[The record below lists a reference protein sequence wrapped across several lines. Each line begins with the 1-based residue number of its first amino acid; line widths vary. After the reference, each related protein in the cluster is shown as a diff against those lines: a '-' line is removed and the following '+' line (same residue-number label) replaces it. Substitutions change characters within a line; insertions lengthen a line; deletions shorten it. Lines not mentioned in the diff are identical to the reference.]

1 MSFIRVRS
9 AGGPDHEYDVP
20 EATLYA
26 DPDAYVVVDGVEPSD
41 VARPPSYV
49 EAQSIE
55 PDPQPTP
62 GPPAD
67 PPAKPK
73 K

>member
-9 AGGPDHEYDVP
+9 AGGPDHEYDIP
-20 EATLYA
+20 EATLQA
-26 DPDAYVVVDGVEPSD
+26 EPEAYDVVEGAEPSD
-41 VARPPSYV
+41 VARPPSYADPASAEPI
-49 EAQSIE
+49 EA
-55 PDPQPTP
+55 PA